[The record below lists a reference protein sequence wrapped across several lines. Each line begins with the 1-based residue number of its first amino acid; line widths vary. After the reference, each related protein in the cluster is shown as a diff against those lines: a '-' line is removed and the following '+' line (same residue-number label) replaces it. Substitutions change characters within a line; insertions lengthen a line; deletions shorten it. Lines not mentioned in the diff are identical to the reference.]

1 MFINNFDPVA
11 LEIFSLEIRWY
22 SLAYIFGII
31 LGWILAKKL
40 FIQDIEVKN
49 KFDDYLT
56 YLIIGIILGGRLGY
70 IFIYNLS
77 FYVNNPLDIF
87 KIWQGGMSFH
97 GGLIGVIFASIFFA
111 KKNKQNSFLYM
122 DIVALVAPIGLFFG
136 RIANFINSELYGTIT
151 NVPWAVTFIQ
161 VDNLPRHPSQLY
173 EALLEGLFLFLLLL
187 YFKNKFSKKPGII
200 SGLFLIIYSIFR
212 FIVEFYRVPD
222 EQLGYIFL
230 NLTMGQVVSL
240 IFMLSGL
247 ILFYLKYETRLDIL
261 AQLFFL
267 QCLKPHLFSTQ
278 EIFHD
283 LKILLELQF

>member
-11 LEIFSLEIRWY
+11 IEIFSLEIRWY

-40 FIQDIEVKN
+40 FIQNMGIKN

-56 YLIIGIILGGRLGY
+56 YLIIGIIIGGRLGY

-77 FYVNNPLDIF
+77 FYINNPLDIF

-97 GGLIGVIFASIFFA
+97 GGLIGVVFASIIFG
-111 KKNKQNSFLYM
+111 KQNNQNSFLYM
-122 DIVALVAPIGLFFG
+122 DIVALVAPIGIFLG

-151 NVPWAVTFIQ
+151 NVPWAVIFIHI
-161 VDNLPRHPSQLY
+161 DSLPRHPSQLY
-173 EALLEGLFLFLLLL
+173 EALLEGLFLFLLLI
-187 YFKNKFSKKPGII
+187 YFKNKFSNKPGVI

-212 FIVEFYRVPD
+212 FFVEFYRVPD

-230 NLTMGQVVSL
+230 NLSMGQLASL
-240 IFMLSGL
+240 IFILSGTIL
-247 ILFYLKYETRLDIL
+247 IYFKNETR
-261 AQLFFL
+261 
-267 QCLKPHLFSTQ
+267 
-278 EIFHD
+278 
-283 LKILLELQF
+283 